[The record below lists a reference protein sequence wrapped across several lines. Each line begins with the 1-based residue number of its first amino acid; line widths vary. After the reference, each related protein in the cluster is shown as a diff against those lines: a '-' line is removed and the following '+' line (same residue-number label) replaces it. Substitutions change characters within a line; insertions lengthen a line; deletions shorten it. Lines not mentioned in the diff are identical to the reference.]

1 MSAAPS
7 REPEWT
13 TSAHPSREA
22 MVLATT
28 SLAELEHAFVRG
40 DTPALDGLVGWE
52 FRGINATP
60 RGLPPFPRLL
70 GIRKFVKGM
79 YADEHGRAMGYNS
92 PVVQNVLDGRWRTK
106 PSEAR
111 PKRFGFYTVAAV
123 DATARDNAYLHALL
137 LDYGKGGNPALDV
150 SRGLRDYLVQ
160 LAPDRYLGKAY
171 YALGAARLP
180 AGFFILERWR
190 RAQLPV
196 ER

>member
-1 MSAAPS
+1 MSAALKL
-7 REPEWT
+7 EPEWT

-22 MVLATT
+22 MGLANA
-28 SLAELEHAFVRG
+28 SLAELEQVFLRG
-40 DTPALDGLVGWE
+40 ATPALAGLLGWE

-60 RGLPPFPRLL
+60 RGLPPFPKLL

-79 YADEHGRAMGYNS
+79 YADEHGRAMGYNT
-92 PVVQNVLDGRWRTK
+92 PVAQNVLDGRWRAK
-106 PSEAR
+106 A
-111 PKRFGFYTVAAV
+111 KRFGFYTVDAV

-137 LDYGKGGNPALDV
+137 LDYGKGGNPRLDV

-171 YALGAARLP
+171 YAVGAARLP
-180 AGFFILERWR
+180 VGFFILERWR